1 MKVRRTIV
9 KHLLGLACELHMANL
24 KQIMLSVM
32 LAFGAVSATHAQQV
46 APVPPKQ
53 QERYDGHRVVRVWMR
68 DQRDLRTMLA
78 LSDDPW
84 TCGFDSGGVG
94 QTPTGGA
101 VDFRVAP
108 DAFTALSESG
118 VPFTVLIE
126 NVQAL
131 VDAER
136 AAITAP
142 ALRGGDW
149 FETYKNLAAV
159 NAYADTLIAARPDL
173 ISRVTVATLPS
184 GKTISALRICSR
196 PAGAASSDLPGV
208 FIYSCQ
214 HAREWITVM
223 AAMYAA
229 DKMVRT
235 YDSDPSTRRLVDNV
249 EFWIVPVANPDGYE
263 HTWTTQRLWRKNRR
277 ANADGS
283 FGVDL
288 NRNWGHQFGGPGSSG
303 TPNSDT
309 YRGPSAFSEAETSA
323 LRAFALARPNIV
335 WALDVHSYG
344 QLLLEPWGYDYAL
357 PRDTRSFA
365 QISARVQ
372 EAMFAVAQKPYR
384 AGNLYR
390 ALYPASGSSVD
401 WFTGVV
407 QNFGTSFELRDTGAS
422 GFLLPSNQII
432 PASAECYAGIRAGA
446 EWILENDIGVSFCDG
461 PVEWVAAEAPTSL
474 RVQFARGQRALTEGT
489 PSVHWRLGR
498 IGPFTAAPPTTT
510 AIDEAGP
517 VWTHALH
524 AGVCGSVVQWYYT
537 FPDTQETV
545 PAAGAN
551 GAFEAVARAGTL
563 LFSDDFE
570 TAGGWT
576 VGDPVVP
583 DSPGTGAWVRVDPR
597 GTPDQA
603 EFDHTPGTGAFC
615 YVTGDATR
623 GNATAATVDVKTTLV
638 SPVFDLSG
646 MESDIVE
653 ASLWLW
659 FSNGR
664 LGNPDDPLAVDVC
677 ANGNDPMPT
686 WTRVLS
692 IAPTARPGLTTGGWV
707 KHAVRLSDAVALS
720 ATTRLRIVAVDQQL
734 PQNVDAGVDD
744 VRIVRWTCLTPA
756 CRADFSGDGSTAID
770 DMFLYLNAWFSGH
783 AAADIDG
790 VNGVAIDDLF
800 LFLNAW
806 FTGCP

>member
-1 MKVRRTIV
+1 
-9 KHLLGLACELHMANL
+9 
-24 KQIMLSVM
+24 MLSVIWA
-32 LAFGAVSATHAQQV
+32 LGAVVLAHAQQAPV
-46 APVPPKQ
+46 APSETR
-53 QERYDGHRVVRVWMR
+53 ERYDGHKVVRAWIR

-84 TCGFDSGGVG
+84 TCGFDGGGG
-94 QTPTGGA
+94 QAPAAGGP
-101 VDFRVAP
+101 VDFRVTP
-108 DAFTALSESG
+108 DAFAALSESG

-126 NVQAL
+126 NVQTL
-131 VDAER
+131 VDAEQ
-136 AAITAP
+136 ATITAP
-142 ALRGGDW
+142 VLRGGDW

-196 PAGAASSDLPGV
+196 PSGAASSDLPGV
-208 FIYSCQ
+208 FIYSAQ

-229 DKMVRT
+229 DKLVRT
-235 YDSDPSTRRLVDNV
+235 YDTDPGVRRLVDNV
-249 EFWIVPVANPDGYE
+249 EFWIVPVVNPDGYE

-357 PRDTRSFA
+357 PPDTRSFA

-372 EAMFAVAQKPYR
+372 AAMFAVAQKPYR

-401 WFTGVV
+401 WFTGAV

-422 GFLLPSNQII
+422 GFLLPSIQII

-446 EWILENDIGVSFCDG
+446 EWILEHNIGVSFGDG
-461 PVEWVAAEAPTSL
+461 PVEWVAAEASTPVQ
-474 RVQFARGQRALTEGT
+474 VQFARGRRTLPEGT
-489 PSVHWRLGR
+489 PSVHRRIGR
-498 IGPFTAAPPTTT
+498 IGPFTSVPLT
-510 AIDEAGP
+510 ATATDEAGP
-517 VWTHALH
+517 VWSHTLP
-524 AGVCGSVVQWYYT
+524 AGICGSVVQWYYT
-537 FPDTQETV
+537 FPDTSETV

-551 GAFEAVARAGTL
+551 GAFEAVARAATPV
-563 LFSDDFE
+563 FSDDFE
-570 TAGGWT
+570 TAGAWT
-576 VGDPVVP
+576 VGDPVSP
-583 DSPGTGAWVRVDPR
+583 DSPGTGVWLRVDPR

-603 EFDHTPGTGAFC
+603 EYDHTPGTGTFC
-615 YVTGDATR
+615 YVTGDAAR
-623 GNATAATVDVKTTLV
+623 GNATAATVDIKTTLV
-638 SPVFDLSG
+638 SPLLDLSG
-646 MESDIVE
+646 TGSDIVE
-653 ASLWLW
+653 ASFWLC

-664 LGNPDDPLAVDVC
+664 LGNPDDPLAVEIAPDGD
-677 ANGNDPMPT
+677 APMPT
-686 WTRVLS
+686 WTRVLT
-692 IAPTARPGLTTGGWV
+692 IAPTAHPGQTTGGWV
-707 KHAVRLSDAVALS
+707 RHTVRLSDFVAPS
-720 ATTRLRIVAVDQQL
+720 ATTKLRFVAIDQQL
-734 PQNVDAGVDD
+734 PHLVEAGVDD
-744 VRIVRWTCLTPA
+744 LRIVRSACVSPP
-756 CRADFSGDGSTAID
+756 CRADFAGDGSASID
-770 DMFLYLNAWFSGH
+770 DLFLYLNAWFSGH

-790 VNGVAIDDLF
+790 VNGVVIDDLF